1 MREWGHTQHSCDRD
15 VEGAQVGLTKEAVVD
30 RRDEAG
36 HDEDDDARIVQPPYC
51 LHQAAVSTARGRPSS
66 SKAVTGAVQL
76 QLAATAAASGMA
88 GLPLIWEVLN
98 PNWVQS
104 CRPGSSPLATHGALH
119 MTLLPGPLVHCSC
132 EAAPW
137 CWNCKAGDKV
147 IEARRAVRSG

>member
-36 HDEDDDARIVQPPYC
+36 HDEDDDARIVQPPYR

-66 SKAVTGAVQL
+66 SKAVTAAVQL

-98 PNWVQS
+98 PKLGAVVQARQLPT
-104 CRPGSSPLATHGALH
+104 CHPWRLAHDPAPRTPG
-119 MTLLPGPLVHCSC
+119 TLQL
-132 EAAPW
+132 
-137 CWNCKAGDKV
+137 
-147 IEARRAVRSG
+147 